1 MVEIEKEPISGKE
14 KKQIVIKLLKD
25 HITLNNEIE
34 ELIISLIDYLIL
46 VDKRTIKIRKF
57 NIKKMFN
64 NCICQ

>member
-1 MVEIEKEPISGKE
+1 MVEVENEQISGKD
-14 KKQIVIKLLKD
+14 KKKLVIKLLKE

-34 ELIISLIDYLIL
+34 DLIISLIDYLIL

-64 NCICQ
+64 CCIC